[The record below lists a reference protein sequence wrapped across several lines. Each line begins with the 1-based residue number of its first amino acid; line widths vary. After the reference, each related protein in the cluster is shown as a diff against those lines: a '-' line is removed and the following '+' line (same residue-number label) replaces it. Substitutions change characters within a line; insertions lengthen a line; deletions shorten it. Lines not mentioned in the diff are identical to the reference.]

1 MKKLKFLKTILSLLL
16 IFSTVL
22 TLFSCNNETKETDE
36 TVNSD
41 ITEEIATKKT
51 YNYKDYDRVK
61 DFEIIQVDDGY
72 RLKFNDTGYYEQAYR
87 SDHLGIWLKSID
99 EICDGLIY
107 GTLSY
112 SDKIHIFD
120 EFPRDDNGIVIP
132 DPYNLYVYILPED
145 CSVLDNEVGVNW
157 KGATYRHVMVLTSN
171 KYDICLGAGVT
182 ISILT
187 YDNYNEEL
195 KKETDIVKD
204 YPDSMW
210 THENGKDSIIYSIE
224 GETFKREQ
232 VRYTVSNENKTMLLI
247 KNYIHYEEESYLK
260 KTTAYYTSNGAYF
273 TISFSDGFGGEF
285 GFFTDGSSIDP
296 EWAFEFDVEK
306 YVPTQNT

>member
-16 IFSTVL
+16 IVSTIFIS
-22 TLFSCNNETKETDE
+22 FSCDNKTKETDE

-87 SDHLGIWLKSID
+87 SDHLVIWLKSID
-99 EICDGLIY
+99 EIYDGLIY
-107 GTLSY
+107 GTLSDG
-112 SDKIHIFD
+112 DKIHIFD
-120 EFPRDDNGIVIP
+120 GFPRDDNGIVIP
-132 DPYNLYVYILPED
+132 DPYNLYVPILPED
-145 CSVLDNEVGVNW
+145 CSVFDNEVSVRW
-157 KGATYRHVMVLTSN
+157 KGSTYHHDMALISN

-247 KNYIHYEEESYLK
+247 KNYIHYEEEARLK

-273 TISFSDGFGGEF
+273 TISFLDAFGGEF

-306 YVPTQNT
+306 YVPENT

>member
-1 MKKLKFLKTILSLLL
+1 MKTKLLKSILCILL
-16 IFSTVL
+16 ISSMAL
-22 TLFSCNNETKETDE
+22 TLFSCNNEAKETEDATDTE
-36 TVNSD
+36 V

-72 RLKFNDTGYYEQAYR
+72 RLKFNDTDYYEQEHNYEYW
-87 SDHLGIWLKSID
+87 GIWLKSID
-99 EICDGLIY
+99 EIYDGLIH
-107 GTLSY
+107 GTLSEY
-112 SDKIHIFD
+112 TKSEIFD
-120 EFPRDDNGIVIP
+120 TFPRDENGIIIP
-132 DPYNLYVYILPED
+132 NPYNLYVYILPED

-171 KYDICLGAGVT
+171 KYDIRLGAGVT

-247 KNYIHYEEESYLK
+247 ENYIHYEEEMRLEK
-260 KTTAYYTSNGAYF
+260 AIAYYISNEAYF
-273 TISFSDGFGGEF
+273 AILFSGYGFEL
-285 GFFTDGSSIDP
+285 FTDKSSIDP

>member
-1 MKKLKFLKTILSLLL
+1 MKKLKLIKIILSLLL
-16 IFSTVL
+16 IFAMVL
-22 TLFSCNNETKETDE
+22 TLFSCNNEIKEPDE
-36 TVNSD
+36 TENSD

-61 DFEIIQVDDGY
+61 DFEIIPVDNGY
-72 RLKFNDTGYYEQAYR
+72 RLKFNDTDYYEQEHNYEYW
-87 SDHLGIWLKSID
+87 GICLESID
-99 EICDGLIY
+99 EIYDGLIH
-107 GTLSY
+107 GTLSEY
-112 SDKIHIFD
+112 TKSEIFD
-120 EFPRDDNGIVIP
+120 TFPRDENGIIIP
-132 DPYNLYVYILPED
+132 NPYNLYVYILPED

-157 KGATYRHVMVLTSN
+157 KGATYHHVMVLTSN

-210 THENGKDSIIYSIE
+210 THKNGKDSIIYSIE

-247 KNYIHYEEESYLK
+247 KNYIHYEEEARLK

-273 TISFSDGFGGEF
+273 TISFLDAFGGEF

-306 YVPTQNT
+306 YVTENT